1 MFSFVFSFKL
11 KEDEI
16 QLPVFLMVR
25 REKLTIFIDAFENTK
40 VIDILIMLQC
50 IVKKAAEDMRL
61 MKENQVNLSDDAS
74 VIIAILA

>member
-1 MFSFVFSFKL
+1 MLYVLINVCYLLCSHLNL

-25 REKLTIFIDAFENTK
+25 REKLTIFLEAFENTK

-61 MKENQVNLSDDAS
+61 MKENQVYNSN
-74 VIIAILA
+74 